1 MSTKT
6 TFKRVALVAV
16 ASLGF
21 GMLSVVSAN
30 AVALTITTVAGTTTP
45 AVPSVGIPV
54 VTTLK
59 ATSAAAGDATST
71 HTFTAT
77 LVYAPA
83 NSAVTSTSW
92 TAGVLNRSAAY
103 PAVAATTANSVTAAA
118 NVLTLVSGSGATAQ
132 LVNTDTL
139 GEFSFT
145 PDVAG
150 IYRFSILAVAT
161 VGGTTDVS
169 TATTSM
175 VVTVGGA
182 QLTQATGGKGT
193 ATGTATTGGSAV
205 VSYTPPVATGA
216 NTTFN
221 IVSTGVGSVNN
232 PIQCASID
240 NTLTAALP
248 RCTAGTPTGQA
259 VAALNGTN
267 FVDGIRYTSPTDVV
281 NGTGELVAGAAAK
294 TGSLTFDAASS
305 VAGVQ
310 TITVTSIALA
320 TGIPTARATI
330 TITWGANPTASTS
343 LTQVWAGQS
352 STRPTALETVALRLP
367 STAGVAISSTE
378 TSGVAIAVNVLSGD
392 GTALNSVPVSATI
405 TGPGL
410 ISITSGA
417 GNAAAGTARSV
428 ALTGTAQV
436 STHQSV
442 IGVSGD
448 GTRGVATITISSG
461 TTVLATKTVTFY
473 GAVATLTATQGVG
486 VMRSGRT
493 ATSDTATDFTLGGA
507 LNSQTAS
514 TATTMI
520 TATNIS
526 IVAKDV
532 DGNVVP
538 LATAPT
544 ADISDSAVISAVNIA
559 SCAGQAVTTVCAAG
573 AGNWIANTVA
583 AVGGVSGAKATV
595 TFKVAHPTLPATFIS
610 TAALPFSLGGT
621 ATGGTVTMTLDKT
634 TYEPGERMI
643 ITYTAKDAAGNP
655 VRDWASTGT
664 PAANKAIQGLSGGI
678 YVNGSHIYGD
688 GATELTYAPSAPG
701 PFTVTLSTGTATGAT
716 ITASATVADDAATT
730 AAAAAGDAAAE
741 ATDAA
746 NAATDAANAAAEAA
760 DAATAAAQDAADAV
774 AALSTSV
781 TAMVDALR
789 KQITSLTN
797 LVIKIQK
804 KVKA

>member
-6 TFKRVALVAV
+6 TFKRIALVAV

-21 GMLSVVSAN
+21 GLLSAAPSSATTTAVTTGLGTITPADGSVVVGSTVVIPLTLVTGAVDDATTAFTATATFAQRPVNTALAAGSLTASVVGN
-30 AVALTITTVAGTTTP
+30 AAAFAGTTAAATNVAR
-45 AVPSVGIPV
+45 AVPTANAIAY
-54 VTTLK
+54 TH
-59 ATSAAAGDATST
+59 AAAHAAVAAAAQAGTYSFVPDVPGLYIVTINIPAGTNT
-71 HTFTAT
+71 GTITQTAT
-77 LVYAPA
+77 L
-83 NSAVTSTSW
+83 N
-92 TAGVLNRSAAY
+92 LQIQ
-103 PAVAATTANSVTAAA
+103 
-118 NVLTLVSGSGATAQ
+118 VS
-132 LVNTDTL
+132 
-139 GEFSFT
+139 
-145 PDVAG
+145 
-150 IYRFSILAVAT
+150 
-161 VGGTTDVS
+161 
-169 TATTSM
+169 
-175 VVTVGGA
+175 GA

-205 VSYTPPVATGA
+205 FAFAAPGALAAATRY
-216 NTTFN
+216 NVT
-221 IVSTGVGSVNN
+221 STGVGSVLNPQDCATLDATLVAAATVVRCAAGGSTTEGNINGVNTADGVFFNN
-232 PIQCASID
+232 T
-240 NTLTAALP
+240 TLTA
-248 RCTAGTPTGQA
+248 
-259 VAALNGTN
+259 TN
-267 FVDGIRYTSPTDVV
+267 V
-281 NGTGELVAGAAAK
+281 LAGAAVS
-294 TGSLTFDAASS
+294 TLFTVDAVSA

-310 TITVTSIALA
+310 TITVTQIALA
-320 TGIPTARATI
+320 TGVPTTRATI

-352 STRPTALETVALRLP
+352 STRPTALETTALRLP
-367 STAGVAISSTE
+367 STAGVAMSTTTD
-378 TSGVAIAVNVLSGD
+378 TSGVAIAVNVLSGE

-436 STHQSV
+436 ATHQSV

-493 ATSDTATDFTLGGA
+493 ATSDAATDFTLGGA
-507 LNSQTAS
+507 LNSQPAATAI
-514 TATTMI
+514 TMI

-538 LATAPT
+538 LAVAPT
-544 ADISDSAVISAVNIA
+544 ADISDSAVIGAVNIA

-583 AVGGVSGAKATV
+583 AIGGVSGAKATV
-595 TFKVAHPTLPATFIS
+595 TFKVTHPTLPATFIS
-610 TAALPFSLGGT
+610 TAALPFSLGGS
-621 ATGGTVTMTLDKT
+621 AAGGTVTMTLDKS
-634 TYEPGERMI
+634 TYLPGERMI

-688 GATELTYAPSAPG
+688 GATELTYAPVTPG
-701 PFTVTLSTGTATGAT
+701 AFTVTLATGTATGAT
-716 ITASATVADDAATT
+716 ITATATVSDDAATE
-730 AAAAAGDAAAE
+730 AAAGAADAAAE

-781 TAMVDALR
+781 TAMVADLR
-789 KQITSLTN
+789 KQITALTN

>member
-1 MSTKT
+1 VPNNSARVSANLLAGSVTRTGT
-6 TFKRVALVAV
+6 TNATNLTNAASATTTQAV
-16 ASLGF
+16 PTANTI
-21 GMLSVVSAN
+21 VVSAGITN
-30 AVALTITTVAGTTTP
+30 APQLVAAPAGEYSFVPDVPGVYQVTIGFTAGTGTP
-45 AVPSVGIPV
+45 VGVI
-54 VTTLK
+54 T
-59 ATSAAAGDATST
+59 
-71 HTFTAT
+71 
-77 LVYAPA
+77 
-83 NSAVTSTSW
+83 
-92 TAGVLNRSAAY
+92 
-103 PAVAATTANSVTAAA
+103 ATTAIT
-118 NVLTLVSGSGATAQ
+118 
-132 LVNTDTL
+132 
-139 GEFSFT
+139 
-145 PDVAG
+145 
-150 IYRFSILAVAT
+150 II
-161 VGGTTDVS
+161 
-169 TATTSM
+169 
-175 VVTVGGA
+175 VGGA
-182 QLTQATGGKGT
+182 ALTQATGGLGT
-193 ATGTATTGGSAV
+193 ATGTATTAGSAV
-205 VSYTPPVATGA
+205 VSYTMPGATA
-216 NTTFN
+216 AAARFN
-221 IVSTGVGSVNN
+221 VTSTGVGSISN
-232 PIQCASID
+232 PQDCATDSTVLS
-240 NTLTAALP
+240 NASGAV
-248 RCTAGTPTGQA
+248 RCTTGGSTTEGFANGVNTADGLFFNNTTLSAGNVLIGPSAQTVFT
-259 VAALNGTN
+259 V
-267 FVDGIRYTSPTDVV
+267 
-281 NGTGELVAGAAAK
+281 
-294 TGSLTFDAASS
+294 DAASA

-320 TGIPTARATI
+320 TGVPTTRATI

-352 STRPTALETVALRLP
+352 STRPTALETTALRLP
-367 STAGVAISSTE
+367 STAGVAASSTD
-378 TSGVAIAVNVLSGD
+378 TSVVAIAVNVNSGE

-486 VMRSGRT
+486 IMRSGRT

-507 LNSQTAS
+507 LNSQAAATAI
-514 TATTMI
+514 TMI

-544 ADISDSAVISAVNIA
+544 ADISDSAVIGAVNIA

-595 TFKVAHPTLPATFIS
+595 TFKVVHPTLPATFIS

-621 ATGGTVTMTLDKT
+621 ATGGTVTMTLDKA

-688 GATELTYAPSAPG
+688 GATELTYAPTAPG